1 MEFSIYLDA
10 GSRRKVTRYF
20 HSAWW
25 LRFVSESPVRM
36 ARKEEFVSAKST
48 RASFASPRFATSWGK
63 TLTGSWTVRRVRIE
77 GVLGFGW
84 ISASLYSLILAYLLL
99 R

>member
-36 ARKEEFVSAKST
+36 AGNEKFVCETEPHKLRLSMPYDAQDFSG
-48 RASFASPRFATSWGK
+48 ANCVAVVSIPIIG
-63 TLTGSWTVRRVRIE
+63 TGAPPPPIFSI
-77 GVLGFGW
+77 
-84 ISASLYSLILAYLLL
+84 Y
-99 R
+99 